1 MIFDIKT
8 TEYYSNITVMAIVG
22 IDKLSL
28 LDYEDKVSVVLFSQ
42 ACNFRCPFCHNGD
55 SVLNAQSEINFDDIL
70 AFLKTRSG
78 LVDAVVFSGGEP
90 TLEPDLEVKIRQ
102 VKELGFLIKLDT
114 NGTNPELLEKLL
126 DDNAVDYVAM
136 DIKNSPSL
144 YAETS
149 GVKHIN
155 IENIKKSI
163 AIIMNKAP
171 DYEFRTTLVKE
182 FHEHMDY
189 DAFFELIKGAKRL
202 FLQKFVDREGCI
214 IKGLHDVDELE
225 ATKLRDYLLSK
236 GLSDVSLR
244 GY

>member
-1 MIFDIKT
+1 
-8 TEYYSNITVMAIVG
+8 MAIVG

-28 LDYEDKVSVVLFSQ
+28 LDYEDKVAVVLFAR

-55 SVLNAQSEINFDDIL
+55 SVLNAQEEIDFNEIL
-70 AFLKTRSG
+70 DYLKTRRG

-90 TLEPDLEVKIRQ
+90 TLENDLEVKMQ
-102 VKELGFLIKLDT
+102 EVKKLGFLIKLDT

-126 DDNAVDYVAM
+126 DDGVVDYVAM

-144 YAETS
+144 YAETA
-149 GVKHIN
+149 GIN
-155 IENIKKSI
+155 SINLDNIKKSI
-163 AIIMNKAP
+163 AIIMAKAP

-189 DAFFELIKGAKRL
+189 DAFYELIKGAKKL
-202 FLQKFVDREGCI
+202 YLQKFVDREGCI
-214 IKGLHDVDELE
+214 KKGLHDVDELE
-225 ATKLRDYLLSK
+225 ATKLREYLLSK
-236 GLSDVSLR
+236 GLEFVELR

>member
-1 MIFDIKT
+1 
-8 TEYYSNITVMAIVG
+8 MAIVG

-28 LDYEDKVSVVLFSQ
+28 LDYEDKVSVVLFSKN
-42 ACNFRCPFCHNGD
+42 CNFRCPFCHNGD
-55 SVLNAQSEINFDDIL
+55 SVLGAQEEIDFSDIL
-70 AFLKTRSG
+70 AFLKTRIG

-90 TLEPDLEVKIRQ
+90 TLEDDLENKIKEVK
-102 VKELGFLIKLDT
+102 KLGYLIKLDT

-126 DDNAVDYVAM
+126 DDQVVDYVAM
-136 DIKNSPSL
+136 DIKNTPSL
-144 YAETS
+144 YAQTS
-149 GVKHIN
+149 GVNHVDMEKIR
-155 IENIKKSI
+155 KSI
-163 AIIMNKAP
+163 SIIMNKAP

-182 FHEHMDY
+182 FHERMNY
-189 DAFFELIKGAKRL
+189 DNFFELVKGAKRL

-236 GLSDVSLR
+236 GLIEVSLR

>member
-1 MIFDIKT
+1 MTLRQCIIMII
-8 TEYYSNITVMAIVG
+8 IQVMAIVG

-28 LDYEDKVSVVLFSQ
+28 LDYEDKVSIVLFSQ
-42 ACNFRCPFCHNGD
+42 ACNFRCPFCHNGE
-55 SVLNAQSEINFDDIL
+55 SVLNAQSELDFDEIL
-70 AFLKTRSG
+70 AYLKTRTG

-90 TLEPDLEVKIRQ
+90 TLEPDLEVKIKA
-102 VKELGFLIKLDT
+102 VKSLGFLIKLDT
-114 NGTNPELLEKLL
+114 NGTNPVLLEKLIDEGL
-126 DDNAVDYVAM
+126 IDYVAM

-144 YAETS
+144 YAKTS
-149 GVKHIN
+149 GVTNIN
-155 IENIKKSI
+155 LDNIRKSI
-163 AIIMNKAP
+163 SIIMKKAP

-189 DAFFELIKGAKRL
+189 DAFYELIKGAKQL

-214 IKGLHDVDELE
+214 KKGLHDVDEME

-236 GLSDVSLR
+236 GLDFVTLR

>member
-1 MIFDIKT
+1 
-8 TEYYSNITVMAIVG
+8 MAIVG

-42 ACNFRCPFCHNGD
+42 ACNFRCPFCHNGE
-55 SVLNAQSEINFDDIL
+55 SVLNAQSEIDFAEIL
-70 AFLKTRSG
+70 AFLKTRKG

-90 TLEPDLEVKIRQ
+90 TLESDLEVKIKQ
-102 VKELGFLIKLDT
+102 VKELGYLIKLDT
-114 NGTNPELLEKLL
+114 NGTNPEMVEHLLDEKL
-126 DDNAVDYVAM
+126 VDYVAM

-144 YAETS
+144 YAQTS
-149 GVKHIN
+149 GVKNIN
-155 IENIKKSI
+155 IENIKKSV
-163 AIIMNKAP
+163 AIIMSKAP

-189 DAFFELIKGAKRL
+189 DGFYDIIKGAKKL

-236 GLSDVSLR
+236 GLEFVSLR

>member
-1 MIFDIKT
+1 MTLRQCIIMII
-8 TEYYSNITVMAIVG
+8 IQVMAIVG

-28 LDYEDKVSVVLFSQ
+28 LDYEDKVSIVLFSQ
-42 ACNFRCPFCHNGD
+42 ACNFRCPFCHNGE
-55 SVLNAQSEINFDDIL
+55 SVLNAQSELDFDEIL
-70 AFLKTRSG
+70 AYLKTRTG

-90 TLEPDLEVKIRQ
+90 TLEPDLEVKIKA
-102 VKELGFLIKLDT
+102 VKSLGFLIKLDT
-114 NGTNPELLEKLL
+114 NGTNPVLLEKLIDEGL
-126 DDNAVDYVAM
+126 IDYVAM

-144 YAETS
+144 YAKTS
-149 GVKHIN
+149 GVTNIN
-155 IENIKKSI
+155 LDNIRKSI
-163 AIIMNKAP
+163 SIIMKKAP

-202 FLQKFVDREGCI
+202 YLQKFVDREGCI
-214 IKGLHDVDELE
+214 IKGLHDVDETE

-236 GLSDVSLR
+236 GLDFVTLR

>member
-1 MIFDIKT
+1 
-8 TEYYSNITVMAIVG
+8 MAIVG

-28 LDYEDKVSVVLFSQ
+28 LDYEDKVSVVLFSR

-55 SVLNAQSEINFDDIL
+55 SVLNAQEELNFDDIL
-70 AFLKTRSG
+70 AFLKTRVG

-90 TLEPDLEVKIRQ
+90 TLEPDLEVKIKA
-102 VKELGFLIKLDT
+102 VKSLGFLIQLDT

-126 DDNAVDYVAM
+126 DDKVVDYVAM
-136 DIKNSPSL
+136 DIKNCPSL
-144 YAETS
+144 YAETC
-149 GVKHIN
+149 GVNFIN
-155 IENIKKSI
+155 IEKIKKSI
-163 AIIMNKAP
+163 SIIMNKAP

-182 FHEHMDY
+182 FHERMNY
-189 DAFFELIKGAKRL
+189 DAFYELIKGAKKL

-214 IKGLHDVDELE
+214 KKGLHDVDELE

-236 GLSDVSLR
+236 GLEFVTLR

>member
-1 MIFDIKT
+1 
-8 TEYYSNITVMAIVG
+8 MAIVG

-28 LDYEDKVSVVLFSQ
+28 LDYEDKVSVVLFSH
-42 ACNFRCPFCHNGD
+42 ACNFRCPFCHNGE
-55 SVLNAQSEINFDDIL
+55 SVLNAQTEINFDEIL
-70 AFLKTRSG
+70 DYLKSRIG

-90 TLEPDLEVKIRQ
+90 TLEPDLEVKIKA
-102 VKELGFLIKLDT
+102 VKSLGFLIKLDT
-114 NGTNPELLEKLL
+114 NGTNPEIVESLL
-126 DDNAVDYVAM
+126 DQCLVDYVAM

-144 YAETS
+144 YAQTS
-149 GVKHIN
+149 GVKSVN
-155 IENIKKSI
+155 LDNIKKSI
-163 AIIMNKAP
+163 SIIMKKAP

-189 DAFFELIKGAKRL
+189 DSFFELIKGAKRL

-236 GLSDVSLR
+236 GLSFVSLR

>member
-1 MIFDIKT
+1 
-8 TEYYSNITVMAIVG
+8 MAIVG

-55 SVLNAQSEINFDDIL
+55 SVLNAQNEINFDEIL
-70 AFLKTRSG
+70 EFLKSRKG

-90 TLEPDLEVKIRQ
+90 TLEPDLEVKIKA
-102 VKELGFLIKLDT
+102 VKSLGFLIKLDT
-114 NGTNPELLEKLL
+114 NGTNPDLLEKLL
-126 DDNAVDYVAM
+126 DDGVIDYIAM

-149 GVKHIN
+149 GVKNVNLDN
-155 IENIKKSI
+155 IIKSI
-163 AIIMNKAP
+163 SLIMKKAP

-189 DAFFELIKGAKRL
+189 DSFYELIKGAKRL

-214 IKGLHDVDELE
+214 RKGLHDVDELE
-225 ATKLRDYLLSK
+225 ATKLRDFLLSK

>member
-1 MIFDIKT
+1 
-8 TEYYSNITVMAIVG
+8 MAIVG

-28 LDYEDKVSVVLFSQ
+28 LDYEDKVSVVLFSK

-55 SVLNAQSEINFDDIL
+55 SVLNAQEELNFDDIL
-70 AFLKTRSG
+70 AFLKTRTG
-78 LVDAVVFSGGEP
+78 LVDAVVFTGGEP
-90 TLEPDLEVKIRQ
+90 TLEPDLEVKIKQ
-102 VKELGFLIKLDT
+102 VRELGFDIKLDT

-126 DDNAVDYVAM
+126 DDGVVDYVAM

-144 YAETS
+144 YAETC
-149 GVKHIN
+149 GVNNIN

-163 AIIMNKAP
+163 SIIMKKAP
-171 DYEFRTTLVKE
+171 DYEFRTTLVHE
-182 FHEHMDY
+182 FHKGMNY
-189 DAFFELIKGAKRL
+189 DAFYELIKGAKKL
-202 FLQKFVDREGCI
+202 YLQKFVDREGCI

-236 GLSDVSLR
+236 GLEFVSLR

>member
-1 MIFDIKT
+1 
-8 TEYYSNITVMAIVG
+8 MAIVG

-42 ACNFRCPFCHNGD
+42 ACNMRCPFCHNGA
-55 SVLNAQSEINFDDIL
+55 SVLGASKEDELLFNDII
-70 AFLKTRSG
+70 AFLKTRVG

-90 TLEPDLEVKIRQ
+90 TLEQDLKVKIKK

-114 NGTNPELLEKLL
+114 NGTNPRLLEELLDEGLI
-126 DDNAVDYVAM
+126 DYVAM

-144 YAETS
+144 YNVTT
-149 GVKHIN
+149 GVNVN
-155 IENIKKSI
+155 IDNIKKSI
-163 AIIMNKAP
+163 DIIKAKAP

-182 FHEHMDY
+182 FHEHINY
-189 DAFFELIKGAKRL
+189 DEFLNFIKGAKRL

-214 IKGLHDVDELE
+214 KKGLHDVDVIE
-225 ATKLRDYLLSK
+225 ADKLKNYLQQFINE
-236 GLSDVSLR
+236 VSLR

>member
-1 MIFDIKT
+1 M
-8 TEYYSNITVMAIVG
+8 
-22 IDKLSL
+22 
-28 LDYEDKVSVVLFSQ
+28 
-42 ACNFRCPFCHNGD
+42 
-55 SVLNAQSEINFDDIL
+55 
-70 AFLKTRSG
+70 
-78 LVDAVVFSGGEP
+78 
-90 TLEPDLEVKIRQ
+90 EPDLEVKMKA
-102 VKELGFLIKLDT
+102 VKSLGFLIKLDT

-126 DDNAVDYVAM
+126 DDGVVDYVAM
-136 DIKNSPSL
+136 DIKNTPSL

-149 GVKHIN
+149 GVNFVN

-163 AIIMNKAP
+163 AIIMNKAH

-182 FHEHMDY
+182 FHKGMNY
-189 DAFFELIKGAKRL
+189 DAFYELIKGAKKL

-236 GLSDVSLR
+236 GLKFVSLR

>member
-1 MIFDIKT
+1 MTLRQCIIMII
-8 TEYYSNITVMAIVG
+8 IQVMAIVG

-28 LDYEDKVSVVLFSQ
+28 LDYEDKVSIVLFSQ
-42 ACNFRCPFCHNGD
+42 ACNFRCPFCHNGE
-55 SVLNAQSEINFDDIL
+55 SVLNAQSELDFDEIL
-70 AFLKTRSG
+70 AYLKTRTG

-90 TLEPDLEVKIRQ
+90 TLEPDLEVKIKS
-102 VKELGFLIKLDT
+102 VKSLGFLIKLDT
-114 NGTNPELLEKLL
+114 NGTNPVLLEKLIDEGL
-126 DDNAVDYVAM
+126 IDYVAM

-144 YAETS
+144 YAKTS
-149 GVKHIN
+149 GVTNIN
-155 IENIKKSI
+155 LDNIKKSI
-163 AIIMNKAP
+163 SIIMKKAP

-202 FLQKFVDREGCI
+202 YLQKFVDREGCI
-214 IKGLHDVDELE
+214 IKGLHDVDETE

-236 GLSDVSLR
+236 GLDFVTLR

>member
-1 MIFDIKT
+1 MTLRQCIIMII
-8 TEYYSNITVMAIVG
+8 IQVMAIVG

-28 LDYEDKVSVVLFSQ
+28 LDYEDKVSIVLFSQ
-42 ACNFRCPFCHNGD
+42 ACNFRCPFCHNGE
-55 SVLNAQSEINFDDIL
+55 SVLNAQSELDFDEIL
-70 AFLKTRSG
+70 AYLKTRTG

-90 TLEPDLEVKIRQ
+90 TLEPNLEVKIKA
-102 VKELGFLIKLDT
+102 VKSLGFLIKLDT
-114 NGTNPELLEKLL
+114 NGTNPVLLEKLIDEGL
-126 DDNAVDYVAM
+126 IDYVAM

-144 YAETS
+144 YAKTS
-149 GVKHIN
+149 GVTNIN
-155 IENIKKSI
+155 LDNIRKS
-163 AIIMNKAP
+163 MKKAP

-202 FLQKFVDREGCI
+202 YLQKFVDREGCI
-214 IKGLHDVDELE
+214 KKGLHDVDEME

-236 GLSDVSLR
+236 GLDFVTLR

>member
-1 MIFDIKT
+1 
-8 TEYYSNITVMAIVG
+8 MAIVG

-28 LDYEDKVSVVLFSQ
+28 LDYEDKVSVVLFSNT
-42 ACNFRCPFCHNGD
+42 CNFRCPFCHNGD
-55 SVLNAQSEINFDDIL
+55 SVLGAQEEIDFADIL
-70 AFLKTRSG
+70 SFLKTRVG

-90 TLEPDLEVKIRQ
+90 TLEEDLENKIKEVKS
-102 VKELGFLIKLDT
+102 LGYLIKLDT

-126 DDNAVDYVAM
+126 DDKVVDYVAM

-144 YAETS
+144 YAQTS
-149 GVKHIN
+149 GVNHVDMEKIR
-155 IENIKKSI
+155 KSI
-163 AIIMNKAP
+163 SIIMNKAP

-182 FHEHMDY
+182 FHEGMNY
-189 DAFFELIKGAKRL
+189 DNFFELVKGAKRL

-236 GLSDVSLR
+236 GLSEVSLR

>member
-1 MIFDIKT
+1 
-8 TEYYSNITVMAIVG
+8 MAIVG

-28 LDYEDKVSVVLFSQ
+28 LDYEDKVSVVLFSH

-55 SVLNAQSEINFDDIL
+55 SVLNAQSEINFDEIL
-70 AFLKTRSG
+70 EYLKSRKG

-90 TLEPDLEVKIRQ
+90 TLEPDLEVKIKV
-102 VKELGFLIKLDT
+102 VKSLGFLIKLDT
-114 NGTNPELLEKLL
+114 NGTNPEIVESLL
-126 DDNAVDYVAM
+126 DQGLVDYVAM

-144 YAETS
+144 YAQTS
-149 GVKHIN
+149 GVKN
-155 IENIKKSI
+155 VNLDAIKKSI
-163 AIIMNKAP
+163 SIIMKKAP

-189 DAFFELIKGAKRL
+189 DSFFALIKGAKRL

>member
-1 MIFDIKT
+1 
-8 TEYYSNITVMAIVG
+8 MAIVG

-55 SVLNAQSEINFDDIL
+55 SVLNAQEEISFDEIL
-70 AFLKTRSG
+70 AFLKTRTG

-90 TLEPDLEVKIRQ
+90 TLEPDLEVKIKA
-102 VKELGFLIKLDT
+102 VKSLGFLIKLDT

-126 DDNAVDYVAM
+126 DEGLIDYVAM

-149 GVKHIN
+149 GVKSIN
-155 IENIKKSI
+155 LDNIKKSVS
-163 AIIMNKAP
+163 IIMKKAP

-189 DAFFELIKGAKRL
+189 DSFFEIIKGAKRL

-236 GLSDVSLR
+236 GLSHVTLR

>member
-1 MIFDIKT
+1 MTLRQCIIMII
-8 TEYYSNITVMAIVG
+8 IQVMAIVG

-28 LDYEDKVSVVLFSQ
+28 LDYEDKVSIVLFSQ
-42 ACNFRCPFCHNGD
+42 ACNFRCPFCHNGE
-55 SVLNAQSEINFDDIL
+55 SVLNAQSELDFDEIL
-70 AFLKTRSG
+70 AYLKTRTG

-90 TLEPDLEVKIRQ
+90 TLEPDLEVKIKS
-102 VKELGFLIKLDT
+102 VKSLGFLIKLDT
-114 NGTNPELLEKLL
+114 NGTNPVLLEKLIDEGL
-126 DDNAVDYVAM
+126 IDYVAM

-144 YAETS
+144 YAKTS
-149 GVKHIN
+149 GVTNVNLDSIR
-155 IENIKKSI
+155 KSI
-163 AIIMNKAP
+163 SIIMKKAP

-202 FLQKFVDREGCI
+202 YLQKFVDREGCI
-214 IKGLHDVDELE
+214 KKGLHDVDEME

-236 GLSDVSLR
+236 GLDFVTLR

>member
-1 MIFDIKT
+1 MTLRQCIIMII
-8 TEYYSNITVMAIVG
+8 IQVMAIVG

-28 LDYEDKVSVVLFSQ
+28 LDYEDKVSIVLFSQ
-42 ACNFRCPFCHNGD
+42 ACNFRCPFCHNGE
-55 SVLNAQSEINFDDIL
+55 SVLNAQSELDFDEIL
-70 AFLKTRSG
+70 AYLKTRTG

-90 TLEPDLEVKIRQ
+90 TLEPDLEVKIKA
-102 VKELGFLIKLDT
+102 VKSLGFLIKLDT
-114 NGTNPELLEKLL
+114 NGTNPVLLEKLIDEGL
-126 DDNAVDYVAM
+126 IDYVAM

-144 YAETS
+144 YAKTS
-149 GVKHIN
+149 GVTNVNLDN
-155 IENIKKSI
+155 IRKSI
-163 AIIMNKAP
+163 SIIMKKAP

-202 FLQKFVDREGCI
+202 YLQKFVDREGCI
-214 IKGLHDVDELE
+214 KKGLHDVDEME

-236 GLSDVSLR
+236 GLDFVTLR